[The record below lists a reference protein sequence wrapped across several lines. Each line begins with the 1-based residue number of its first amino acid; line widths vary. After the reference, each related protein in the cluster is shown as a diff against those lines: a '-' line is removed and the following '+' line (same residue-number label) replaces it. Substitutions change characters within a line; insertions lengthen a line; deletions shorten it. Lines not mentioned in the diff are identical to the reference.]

1 MIKDMNLIGC
11 AALAAATLSAQTF
24 SASQAVAG
32 VHREVARNA
41 DTLTGLDVLEQEHF
55 QPLQGKRIGL
65 ITNQTG
71 RDRTGRRNV
80 DVMLAAGLR
89 VTALFAPEHRF
100 DGTLDLDKIP
110 DSADPKTGIHI
121 FRFLDRRS

>member
-1 MIKDMNLIGC
+1 MIKDMKLIGC

-41 DTLTGLDVLEQEHF
+41 NTLTGLDVLEQEHF

-80 DVMLAAGLR
+80 DVMLDAGVR
-89 VTALFAPEHRF
+89 VAALFAPEHRF
-100 DGTLDLDKIP
+100 DGTLDLDKVP
-110 DSADPKTGIHI
+110 DFADPKTGIPFSQKIHAA
-121 FRFLDRRS
+121 